1 MSESVLQSR
10 RAVYIGGL
18 AADVKEPTVRAACIP
33 FGPIKSI
40 DIPMDY
46 AKGQHKGFA
55 FVEYEDAEDASECI
69 DNMDGSELM
78 GRVLM
83 VNLAQPSQLLSQQ
96 GGDKAVWSTD
106 EWFQQQQ
113 QEPEERKIVPTDATL
128 KEQGPIRIQQ

>member
-1 MSESVLQSR
+1 MSESVLQSQR
-10 RAVYIGGL
+10 TVYMGGL
-18 AADVKEPTVRAACIP
+18 SADVKEPTVRAACIP

-83 VNLAQPSQLLSQQ
+83 VNLAQPSQYLSQQ
-96 GGDKAVWSTD
+96 GGDKAIWSTD

-113 QEPEERKIVPTDATL
+113 PQTEERKTEPTDETL
-128 KEQGPIRIQQ
+128 KEQGPLRAKQ